1 LFNGFSY
8 SIQGASHIQKQI
20 VCQDSAA
27 HYYNDTFATAVVS
40 DGHGSEKHFRS
51 DIGSKIAVDISIQTI
66 KEFITREKDYI
77 HTIFS
82 NPDKILKQL
91 ASNIIYRWSEK
102 IHQHFNENPLTEEE
116 QTLHR
121 NIDVEKI
128 AHIYGAT
135 LIIAVMTKKFWFA
148 LQTGDG
154 ACVTITNKN
163 TAEIFVPK
171 DDRLIFNFV
180 TSLCDADAIGNF
192 RYYFSEINKE
202 KQPPLGIII
211 TSDGVVNSFKEDH
224 FLDFNCKTLNLFTTQ
239 ENASEEIQKFLPILT
254 EKGSKDDVS
263 IAGIYFK
270 QQQTHTTKKQKTD
283 YNT

>member
-1 LFNGFSY
+1 LFNGFSC
-8 SIQGASHIQKQI
+8 SAQGASHIEKQI
-20 VCQDSAA
+20 ICQDSAA
-27 HYYNDTFATAVVS
+27 HYYNDTFAMAVVS

-66 KEFITREKDYI
+66 KEFITRENDYI

-82 NPDKILKQL
+82 NSDKILKQL

-116 QTLHR
+116 QTLHGTT
-121 NIDVEKI
+121 NSEKI
-128 AHIYGAT
+128 THIYGAT

-163 TAEIFVPK
+163 NAEIFIPT

-180 TSLCDADAIGNF
+180 TSLCDSDAIGNF
-192 RYYFSEINKE
+192 RYYFSEINNE
-202 KQPPLGIII
+202 KNPPLGIII
-211 TSDGVVNSFKEDH
+211 SSDGVVNSFKEDK
-224 FLDFNCKTLNLFTTQ
+224 FLEFNCKTLNLFTTQ
-239 ENASEEIQKFLPILT
+239 ENASEEIKKFLPLLSK
-254 EKGSKDDVS
+254 KGSKDDVS

-270 QQQTHTTKKQKTD
+270 QQTNLHNET
-283 YNT
+283 N